1 MDLTAGFHFKYIKMI
16 ILFIKGCFTIF
27 LLSFTFGENRF
38 SRNQAIP
45 LISELNKQMGY
56 FRMKLDEPSLSFAK
70 LENNN
75 TLFTIPIKSRRNNYE
90 EMILLSYGCIGRSI
104 QNQLKLGIDSKKIMI
119 IPSIVAI
126 DCTIPLGRENTH
138 FSTSVN
144 HKIAVQFAE
153 GFISSQEFWNEIIN
167 SAEISSNIGMKIRSP
182 EIFMTDID
190 FENLIAARL
199 ALEEQGKPK
208 VDKLLSLA
216 SKASYVPGL
225 QNKLENILVDHMKAK
240 HFSLM
245 TKVMGFEP
253 NEKQIVR
260 IGKQFFYHAQKPY
273 IQTKEMHVSDSLRY
287 VWKGNKYPE
296 LLDQHYNKYKLQK
309 N

>member
-104 QNQLKLGIDSKKIMI
+104 QNQLKLGIDSKKII
-119 IPSIVAI
+119 RTFDI
-126 DCTIPLGRENTH
+126 LGRKNYKKGSIIIYIFDDGTVEK
-138 FSTSVN
+138 
-144 HKIAVQFAE
+144 KI
-153 GFISSQEFWNEIIN
+153 
-167 SAEISSNIGMKIRSP
+167 
-182 EIFMTDID
+182 
-190 FENLIAARL
+190 L
-199 ALEEQGKPK
+199 
-208 VDKLLSLA
+208 
-216 SKASYVPGL
+216 
-225 QNKLENILVDHMKAK
+225 
-240 HFSLM
+240 
-245 TKVMGFEP
+245 
-253 NEKQIVR
+253 
-260 IGKQFFYHAQKPY
+260 
-273 IQTKEMHVSDSLRY
+273 
-287 VWKGNKYPE
+287 
-296 LLDQHYNKYKLQK
+296 
-309 N
+309 